1 MSRTTF
7 LQKLG
12 VLIETTTSSYLLLLG
27 IGILLALGVILFTS
41 NRKTKKRNKIVY
53 IVYSLIICL
62 FLLLNHHQALNKVF
76 DYLMENLFLVF
87 LFPNYAFY
95 FLEIVITNIIIW
107 LSLFHYKTSDAIKR
121 LNIIVYLLM
130 NYLLMLLL
138 SVVDSNKLDIFSIT
152 SIYSDEKATALM
164 ELSSSIFVTWI
175 IFLLL
180 YKGILIYIRK
190 DYKEPGKKIQIVKE
204 IKKLPP
210 NFKATKIP
218 NYVYG
223 NIKKQEDNYKTT
235 KIPDLVYGN
244 IKKQSSNYQITK
256 IPNFVRG
263 SKKKQTSNFKTTN
276 IPNLVHGKINK
287 EPIKKEHLIEK
298 VLDDSF
304 TLEEYK
310 VLRQMLQEKVKG
322 KKQSLEETQYKKI
335 NNQIKDLEKNS
346 IAEMKRREQERDI
359 ARFTELDRLFRSMK

>member
-1 MSRTTF
+1 MSKTTF

-27 IGILLALGVILFTS
+27 IGILLGLGVILFTS

-53 IVYSLIICL
+53 IVYSLIVCS
-62 FLLLNHHQALNKVF
+62 FLLLNYHQALNKVF

-95 FLEIVITNIIIW
+95 FFEIVITNIILW
-107 LSLFHYKTSDAIKR
+107 LSLFHYKTSEAIKR
-121 LNIIVYLLM
+121 VNIIVYLLM

-152 SIYSDEKATALM
+152 SLYSDEKSIALM

-180 YKGILIYIRK
+180 YKGILIYVRK
-190 DYKEPGKKIQIVKE
+190 DYKEPVKKVQITKE
-204 IKKLPP
+204 IKKLPA
-210 NFKATKIP
+210 NFKTTKIP

-223 NIKKQEDNYKTT
+223 NIKKQEANFKTT
-235 KIPDLVYGN
+235 RIPDLVYGN
-244 IKKQSSNYQITK
+244 IKKQVSNYQTTK
-256 IPNFVRG
+256 IPNFVHG
-263 SKKKQTSNFKTTN
+263 SIKKQ
-276 IPNLVHGKINK
+276 
-287 EPIKKEHLIEK
+287 PIKNDYLIEK

-310 VLRQMLQEKVKG
+310 VLRQMLQEKAKG
-322 KKQSLEETQYKKI
+322 TKQSLAETQYKKI
-335 NNQIKDLEKNS
+335 NNQIKDLEKNT
-346 IAEMKRREQERDI
+346 IEEMKRREREREI
-359 ARFTELDRLFRSMK
+359 ERFTELDRLFRSMK

>member
-130 NYLLMLLL
+130 
-138 SVVDSNKLDIFSIT
+138 KDIFSIT

-235 KIPDLVYGN
+235 KIPDLVYGH

-263 SKKKQTSNFKTTN
+263 SKKKQTSNFKTAN

-287 EPIKKEHLIEK
+287 EPIKKEYLIEK

-322 KKQSLEETQYKKI
+322 KKQSLEEAQYKKI

>member
-204 IKKLPP
+204 IKKLPT
-210 NFKATKIP
+210 NFKA
-218 NYVYG
+218 
-223 NIKKQEDNYKTT
+223 T

-244 IKKQSSNYQITK
+244 FKKQSSNYQMTK

-287 EPIKKEHLIEK
+287 EPIKKEYLIEK

-310 VLRQMLQEKVKG
+310 VLRHMLQEKVKG
-322 KKQSLEETQYKKI
+322 KKQSLEEAQYKKI
-335 NNQIKDLEKNS
+335 NNPIKDLEKNS